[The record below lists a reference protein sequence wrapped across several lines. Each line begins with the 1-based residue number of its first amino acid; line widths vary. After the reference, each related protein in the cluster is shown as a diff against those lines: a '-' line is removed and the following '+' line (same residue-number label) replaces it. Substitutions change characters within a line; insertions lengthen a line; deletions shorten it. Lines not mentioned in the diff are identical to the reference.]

1 MKVNI
6 YALGFG
12 MKYRVFG
19 YTSHKSRGTFSK
31 FKSKSLSVES
41 SKVVGGNNVFYFSG
55 GLRYARLFAGRPR
68 NE

>member
-1 MKVNI
+1 MKANI

-12 MKYRVFG
+12 
-19 YTSHKSRGTFSK
+19 
-31 FKSKSLSVES
+31 SLSVES

-68 NE
+68 NK